1 MIQNIKRLRGLF
13 IMDTSKNDAR
23 FVEEGQTGG
32 GKELAGQVARNCFD
46 FLRPLLVQLDRQL
59 DLRLVRTMANT
70 VIAVVR
76 HRNRPVALLLS
87 ELGAY
92 LADPEHAPAGT
103 KRLANLLRS
112 RQWRAEVVEDYLLAC
127 GAARVREEAG
137 SVKEGRAL
145 CILDGSVLEKPES
158 SQAEGLSPVISSKA
172 RRLSRPRPKLG
183 KGYFAGKPGGPV
195 VVPGFQWV
203 AAMVT
208 GWSAQGQ
215 HRPVTLGAWH
225 WYSKPPSSDQPP
237 YIPVDSPV
245 VRQRHQEAAAYV
257 LDRVVDAWG
266 AERLLHVWD
275 RGLSG
280 ASWLGWAMDQGWH
293 FVVRWKKANKL
304 RPADAP
310 SVGDPGPSDY
320 RREQESVAA
329 WRLTAGLR
337 ALGHELVANPRKP
350 KEPITVSFAAREV
363 YLMHRDDPLWLVVVR
378 VGKGTKRRRGASE
391 PWRLLTTEPVRT
403 RDECWRIVQAYV
415 ARWQI
420 EQMLRYG
427 KSELGIESIR
437 VRRWEPRNKL
447 LALVGL
453 AYAFLVHL
461 LGDGL
466 DPILD
471 PLLHWAHRTG
481 RQAHGTY
488 RSLYRLRSA
497 LAALWQKHT
506 PIFQGVP

>member
-1 MIQNIKRLRGLF
+1 MTKNIKLLRGLF

-23 FVEEGQTGG
+23 LVEDGG
-32 GKELAGQVARNCFD
+32 ADRGKELARQVGKGCFD

-103 KRLANLLRS
+103 KRLANLLGSGR
-112 RQWRAEVVEDYLLAC
+112 WRAEAVEDYLLAC
-127 GAARVREEAG
+127 GTARVQEEARR
-137 SVKEGRAL
+137 VKEGRAL
-145 CILDGSVLEKPES
+145 CILDGSVVEKPES
-158 SQAEGLSPVISSKA
+158 SQIEGLSPVVSSKA

-183 KGYFAGKPGGPV
+183 KGYFHGKPGGPI
-195 VVPGFQWV
+195 VVPGFQWIG
-203 AAMVT
+203 AMVT
-208 GWSAQGQ
+208 GWSAQGG

-225 WYSKPPSSDQPP
+225 WYSKPTTPSTPDGSK
-237 YIPVDSPV
+237 V
-245 VRQRHQEAAAYV
+245 VRQHHQEAAAYV
-257 LDRVVDAWG
+257 LERVVDAWG
-266 AERLLHVWD
+266 AESLLHVWD
-275 RGLSG
+275 RGYSG
-280 ASWLGWAMDQGWH
+280 ARWLGWAMDRGWH
-293 FVVRWKKANKL
+293 FVVRWKKANRL
-304 RPADAP
+304 RPAHASSIDDQGA
-310 SVGDPGPSDY
+310 SGY
-320 RREQESVAA
+320 RREQESVVA

-337 ALGHELVANPRKP
+337 AWGHELVANPRKP
-350 KEPITVSFAAREV
+350 GELITVSFAAREV

-378 VGKGTKRRRGASE
+378 VGKGTKRRRGGGE

-420 EQMLRYG
+420 EQMLRFG
-427 KSELGIESIR
+427 KSELGVESIR
-437 VRRWEPRNKL
+437 VRKWEARNKL

-471 PLLHWAHRTG
+471 PILHWAHRTG
-481 RQAHGTY
+481 KQSRHVW

-497 LAALWQKHT
+497 LAALWQTHT
-506 PIFQGVP
+506 PIFQGAP